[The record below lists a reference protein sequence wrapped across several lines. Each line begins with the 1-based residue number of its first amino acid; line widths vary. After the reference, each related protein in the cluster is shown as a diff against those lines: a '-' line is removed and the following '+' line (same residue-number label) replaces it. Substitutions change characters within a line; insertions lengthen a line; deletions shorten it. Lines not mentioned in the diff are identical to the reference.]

1 MVVDIQISCQR
12 IGARIL
18 TRMLRII
25 EVLTQ
30 VCWEVTKTGVLFELE
45 SKYRLLW
52 LYSQICLEYSVKLLY
67 HGRLRRNDF
76 VDLRYDGA
84 KERGR
89 AAKEEDTVNLWEVVQ
104 NSCAFV
110 CLCSPIEKTAKRAH
124 PLSRIFSWNVAWWKS
139 SCKSSDLLQQ
149 LKIFEY
155 AQWLLISAVFK
166 CFFKWREHTVAH
178 CCEGSKNIVKAH
190 HLHETIQTTKHDE

>member
-1 MVVDIQISCQR
+1 M
-12 IGARIL
+12 
-18 TRMLRII
+18 
-25 EVLTQ
+25 
-30 VCWEVTKTGVLFELE
+30 TKTGVLFELE

-124 PLSRIFSWNVAWWKS
+124 PLSRIFS
-139 SCKSSDLLQQ
+139 
-149 LKIFEY
+149 
-155 AQWLLISAVFK
+155 
-166 CFFKWREHTVAH
+166 
-178 CCEGSKNIVKAH
+178 
-190 HLHETIQTTKHDE
+190 